1 MASSYS
7 LYNRLGHPN
16 LFTPTSSEMS
26 IGLNRHHMYNSYGSG
41 LCRAYCQVILG
52 SFTSQSQSDGTGSG
66 GNTGGTGGSDI
77 ENNDPEGTSAP
88 SLDDL
93 DKL

>member
-1 MASSYS
+1 
-7 LYNRLGHPN
+7 
-16 LFTPTSSEMS
+16 MS
-26 IGLNRHHMYNSYGSG
+26 IGLNRHHLYNSYGSG

-66 GNTGGTGGSDI
+66 GNTGGTGGMGGSDI